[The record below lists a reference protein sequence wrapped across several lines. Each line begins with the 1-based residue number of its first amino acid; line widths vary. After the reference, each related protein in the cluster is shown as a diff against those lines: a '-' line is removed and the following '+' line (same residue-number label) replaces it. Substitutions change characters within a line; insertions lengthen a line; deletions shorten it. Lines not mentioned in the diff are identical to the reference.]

1 MPKAE
6 KMGSPQVKFLSHM
19 ELKYPEYANAI
30 QVTDY
35 MMVKGLNA
43 LDKVYPV
50 GERICKR
57 GVDFF
62 STAKNHQ
69 SAHIW
74 PMLLGFCVCFFG
86 GCFAMLIAVVEVVYL
101 TTWDTIKKSIATI
114 YENYLLAREASLKD
128 DMIDD
133 DGNGIPDVQEI
144 SGKELFSRKLNL
156 FLRSVD
162 PVSLKDALHALLLA
176 FFAILAALKNNI
188 ANTLVFAC
196 GLADIIERNF
206 SIKVFVDDILPPEHK
221 KLSGIITMMFL
232 NFISV
237 TIAMILKRYVMTL
250 QCALFGATM
259 MVRNAIT
266 IGKNVHLVEEDLN
279 IKSQRSKRLITLL
292 ACFGFLW
299 QASNGFSVPFPLNIL
314 LFPVSL
320 LEWFVGVVFT
330 VSVTSGFV

>member
-1 MPKAE
+1 MKKAT
-6 KMGSPQVKFLSHM
+6 KQRSPQVQFLSNM
-19 ELKYPEYANAI
+19 EAKYPEYAKAI
-30 QVTDY
+30 QVTEC

-43 LDKVYPV
+43 LDKFYPV
-50 GERICKR
+50 GERIYKS
-57 GVDFF
+57 GAEWF
-62 STAKNHQ
+62 STAKKHQ
-69 SAHIW
+69 LAHVW
-74 PMLLGFCVCFFG
+74 PILLGFCVCFFG

-101 TTWDTIKKSIATI
+101 TTWDSIKKSIGTI

-128 DMIDD
+128 DMLDE

-144 SGKELFSRKLNL
+144 SGKELFSRKLSL
-156 FLRSVD
+156 FLCSVD
-162 PVSLKDALHALLLA
+162 PVSLREAFNTLLLA

-206 SIKVFVDDILPPEHK
+206 TIKDFIDDVLPPEHK
-221 KLSGIITMMFL
+221 KLSSLMTMMLL

-237 TIAMILKRYVMTL
+237 TVATVLKRYVMTL
-250 QCALFGATM
+250 QCALLGATM
-259 MVRNAIT
+259 LVGNAIT
-266 IGKNVHLVEEDLN
+266 LGKKAHLVEEDLD

-320 LEWFVGVVFT
+320 LEWLLGVVFA